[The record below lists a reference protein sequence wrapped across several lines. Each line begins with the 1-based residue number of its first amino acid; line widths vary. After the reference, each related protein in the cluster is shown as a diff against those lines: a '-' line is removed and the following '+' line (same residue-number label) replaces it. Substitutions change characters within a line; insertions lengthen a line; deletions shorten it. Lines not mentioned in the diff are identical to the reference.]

1 MDMKVEELIGS
12 KVWIKR
18 DQFRSV
24 PGRIESMS
32 NAVNLDDLK
41 SSVSQSMFWI
51 EMSSGDVIE
60 VLGSSMSKIETTA

>member
-60 VLGSSMSKIETTA
+60 VLGSSMSKIETAA